1 LTKLPDYPWG
11 ELATPVI
18 DVGGGIGSFE
28 GNLLSVPKNK
38 ELSFTILDI
47 EQTVEHAKKVG

>member
-1 LTKLPDYPWG
+1 MKLLDYPW
-11 ELATPVI
+11 EKLATPVI

-47 EQTVEHAKKVG
+47 EQTVEHAKKVS